1 MKEVQRLSNKGLV
14 ALVLVSLLA
23 LSGPVFAAKK
33 SAPESSPADDS
44 AKIIGAGSKGVGF
57 GYLSGRQGS
66 VPTISGDLWT
76 SDAFALELMFGMATY
91 SEMLGGTGTDGKP
104 VNDAVSSFGASVGS
118 RQVFAQHGTGLLFE
132 AIERLSYVNESF
144 GLTTAGKANSTS
156 IGTIG
161 VFGGFGVEAAFPFWQ
176 NVAIEIN
183 TGLNYLISNTTTTGS
198 SASESALFIGGSAN
212 RMPFNFA
219 IHYYF

>member
-1 MKEVQRLSNKGLV
+1 MYEVTCLTKRILI
-14 ALVLVSLLA
+14 ALA
-23 LSGPVFAAKK
+23 LLGALNLTDSLSAAKK
-33 SAPESSPADDS
+33 VTSESSAPEES
-44 AKIIGAGSKGVGF
+44 AKSIGASSKGVGF

-66 VPTISGDLWT
+66 VPTISGDIWT
-76 SDAFALELMFGMATY
+76 SETIALELMFGMATY

-104 VNDAVSSFGASVGS
+104 VNDAVSSFGASIGS
-118 RQVFAQHGTGLLFE
+118 RQLLAQHGAGLLFE
-132 AIERLSYVNESF
+132 AIERVSYVNESF
-144 GLTTAGKANSTS
+144 GLTTLGKSNSTS

-176 NVAIEIN
+176 NVTIELN
-183 TGLNYLISNTTTTGS
+183 TGLNFLISNTTTTGS

-219 IHYYF
+219 VHYYF